1 MIVVGVMQGTIF
13 YVQSISHP
21 PPERRHNTLHL
32 LREVE
37 YLGVV
42 PGSDVRMILNDI
54 KDIQRTNQSEL
65 MDRKQVLFNKM
76 LFVIPPCS

>member
-1 MIVVGVMQGTIF
+1 MVVIVVGVMQGAVF

-21 PPERRHNTLHL
+21 PSERRHNTLHL

-42 PGSDVRMILNDI
+42 PGSDVRM
-54 KDIQRTNQSEL
+54 E
-65 MDRKQVLFNKM
+65 
-76 LFVIPPCS
+76 